1 MLIAQRVFE
10 KHRSNP
16 PSPLKKGE
24 KESKSPFLR
33 AGLIY
38 RGEKM
43 IMEKGIELEY

>member
-1 MLIAQRVFE
+1 LRFLRRGTRRARTA
-10 KHRSNP
+10 
-16 PSPLKKGE
+16 
-24 KESKSPFLR
+24 KSPFPR